1 MVSNRLKDFI
11 FKKLYGELSHVEI
24 IHYKTFVWFIDRKDK
39 CWYFRYDKTD
49 GNLLWRYGFFSSF
62 FTLFT
67 MCPTEFVPIISSW
80 VEEVLNHKVTTTKV
94 SGVYKKYMVEEV
106 LNCKVTTTQSIA
118 GNHSVSVEEVLNCK
132 VTTTSLQ
139 SFPWIFLVEE
149 VLNHKV
155 TTTTKKTSEYSS
167 LVEEVLKGEDF
178 KPY

>member
-67 MCPTEFVPIISSW
+67 MSPTEFVPIISSW

-94 SGVYKKYMVEEV
+94 SGVYKTYM
-106 LNCKVTTTQSIA
+106 
-118 GNHSVSVEEVLNCK
+118 VEEVLNCK

-155 TTTTKKTSEYSS
+155 TTTTKKASEYSS
-167 LVEEVLKGEDF
+167 LVEETLKGEDF

>member
-67 MCPTEFVPIISSW
+67 MSPTEFVPIISSW

-106 LNCKVTTTQSIA
+106 LNCKVTTTLCLSNLSQQK
-118 GNHSVSVEEVLNCK
+118 VEEVLNCK

-155 TTTTKKTSEYSS
+155 TTTTKKASEYSS
-167 LVEEVLKGEDF
+167 LVEEALKGEDF

>member
-24 IHYKTFVWFIDRKDK
+24 IHYKTCVWFIDRKDK

-67 MCPTEFVPIISSW
+67 MSPTEFVPIISSW
-80 VEEVLNHKVTTTKV
+80 VEEVLNH
-94 SGVYKKYMVEEV
+94 
-106 LNCKVTTTQSIA
+106 KVTTTQSIA

-149 VLNHKV
+149 VLNCKV
-155 TTTTKKTSEYSS
+155 TTTTKKASEYSS
-167 LVEEVLKGEDF
+167 LVEEALKGEDF

>member
-24 IHYKTFVWFIDRKDK
+24 IHYKTCVWFIDRKDK

-67 MCPTEFVPIISSW
+67 MSPTEFVPIISSW

-106 LNCKVTTTQSIA
+106 LNHKVTTA
-118 GNHSVSVEEVLNCK
+118 DFLWYFNRSVVEDVLNC
-132 VTTTSLQ
+132 
-139 SFPWIFLVEE
+139 
-149 VLNHKV
+149 KV